1 MEALPPFGPEGIVY
15 EPVHHGGCHE
25 DRAVV
30 TPLEV
35 VLLGLLQERY
45 ARAHVEKAAHPGDH
59 SMQNFFLLE
68 VFDKLSLGFLGRGL
82 AGERARPFEVQ
93 RV

>member
-1 MEALPPFGPEGIVY
+1 MEALPPVGPEGIVY

-35 VLLGLLQERY
+35 VLLGLLKERY
-45 ARAHVEKAAHPGDH
+45 ARAHVGKAVHPGDH
-59 SMQNFFLLE
+59 SISSRSASSG
-68 VFDKLSLGFLGRGL
+68 VGL
-82 AGERARPFEVQ
+82 PTSARPFEVQ
-93 RV
+93 LV